1 MNYFRCLIVFLL
13 ALYNPCSATAKAIKS
28 TASGAETKTGK
39 CDDTPIPDPVA
50 QFESL
55 PVHVKLAEQVTGYD
69 QPGRATCQSKQF
81 KYTAIR
87 EKDSV
92 KVTSSYRKNGRPHAS
107 YLATKNDKI
116 SGSYRKHGIQTAFWP
131 DGKKQAVEYF
141 CDGFAVGFHQYFDKS
156 GKLAYVIDY
165 SHSDYEW
172 QKRIGVGE
180 YRKFYQGKANW
191 ANAELKQPTHLFRE
205 VFSVENGEATR
216 QSFAIAGIFY
226 PSWIALDNASSIE
239 QWTKP
244 GDQGMV
250 RIGKQSWNVV
260 NNNFDYLPFS
270 EVYQRKIQALPGTR
284 AIQSYH
290 LDMLSCPWIDKA
302 MQLGLE
308 DELFKLK
315 PVAAVSEQEIA
326 SSPQSRYAAC
336 LAKPNADCLFEQ
348 TYENLQFESSQKSTF
363 VNGFGRATLATGY
376 PEWTRKVMSV
386 ALTETRG
393 FSSPNP
399 IFAEPASLKA
409 QAEFAL
415 DLNQE
420 AEASLNKAFA
430 NAFTA
435 NKGYSMPHYAP
446 AIAATVP
453 LFLLTAKPLATEK
466 IRDFYALAESKKVS
480 KSLAIVEA
488 FAISLARQGKI
499 EEALKL
505 ADEFFPKENL
515 FTSFPIDSAK
525 EYKNIHENF
534 RYNYLQALLALI
546 DGRIKRGDFSAAQIA
561 LNEVENLEPT
571 SAQTSEVAIK
581 VASAYAQIG
590 NVEKAM
596 AATKDMHIINYYQNL
611 ANIAISLC
619 KAGKKTEGI
628 SFADKIRTAT
638 VSGYSSAEGSKSVVI
653 KLTTFP
659 DVEANLAKIELFCGD
674 AEKAKASF
682 KDILKRSDA
691 PVKCRSDFCG
701 NPYKNAQQVRKTAL
715 DVGMVDL
722 VWEQK
727 AYDDPVFSL
736 EVALQRAKNGDAAS
750 ALSRLDSIATAGPKH
765 ENVEQYRLMYP
776 LIKAQILALLGRNA
790 DADKAFSKARQFA
803 IHLEY
808 AYIRAKALLEIAK
821 TYAELKKNER
831 AIDVT
836 NEALANL
843 AVISMSDNN
852 ILNIHRLYPD
862 IVRMLA
868 ELGADERAKSIVIGL
883 LEPSYL
889 DHLSSRMEQELGRS
903 RILGEVA
910 LQQFQEEQET
920 DNLVDFKTV
929 QPFGLRLSLWLK
941 ALKIA
946 DQQHNED
953 GLEFVGDALIVEL
966 NGLSASLDVG
976 MGHQEKREILHL
988 VASILRKDVVH
999 LTPEKQLETL
1009 QQLIEHARLMSE
1021 AKEGAKALCEL
1032 AYTAK
1037 KINQPALF
1045 NTLFDEGST
1054 IAAKLQPRT
1063 FPIDEPALGACAFW
1077 LKTAGDTNRANN
1089 FIRDVLVQMPNN
1101 LETVGLG
1108 SIQTLLNVAIAYAEY
1123 ENGEVNWLDGSR
1135 LEP

>member
-1 MNYFRCLIVFLL
+1 MNHFRYLIVIVL
-13 ALYNPCSATAKAIKS
+13 AVYNPYSATAKAIKS
-28 TASGAETKTGK
+28 TESGAETKTGE

-55 PVHVKLAEQVTGYD
+55 PVHVKLAQQVTGYN
-69 QPGRATCQSKQF
+69 QSSRAKCQSKQF

-87 EKDSV
+87 ENDRV
-92 KVTSSYRKNGRPHAS
+92 QVISSYRKNGRAHAS
-107 YLATKNDKI
+107 YLATKNDRI
-116 SGSYRKHGIQTAFWP
+116 SGTYRKHGIQTAFWP

-141 CDGFAVGFHQYFDKS
+141 CDGFAVGFHQYFDKN

-191 ANAELKQPTHLFRE
+191 VNAELKQPTHLFRE

-216 QSFAIAGIFY
+216 QAFAIAGIFY

-270 EVYQRKIQALPGTR
+270 EVYLRKKQALPGIR
-284 AIQSYH
+284 AIQSFDS
-290 LDMLSCPWIDKA
+290 DMLSCPWIDEA

-326 SSPQSRYAAC
+326 ASPQSRYAAC
-336 LAKPNADCLFEQ
+336 FAKPNADCLFEQ

-376 PEWTRKVMSV
+376 PEWTRKAMSD
-386 ALTETRG
+386 ALR
-393 FSSPNP
+393 FSFPNP
-399 IFAEPASLKA
+399 MFAEPASLKA
-409 QAEFAL
+409 QAAFAL
-415 DLNQE
+415 NLNQE
-420 AEASLNKAFA
+420 AEANLNTAFT
-430 NAFTA
+430 NAFTVA
-435 NKGYSMPHYAP
+435 KGYSMPAYAP

-453 LFLLTAKPLATEK
+453 LFLLTTKPLLTEK
-466 IRDFYALAESKKVS
+466 IRDFYALAESKKVP
-480 KSLAIVEA
+480 KSLAIVET

-499 EEALKL
+499 EETLKL
-505 ADEFFPKENL
+505 ADEFFPKENP
-515 FTSFPIDSAK
+515 FTSLSIDNAK

-534 RYNYLQALLALI
+534 RYNYLQALLALV
-546 DGRIKRGDFSAAQIA
+546 DGRIKRGNFSAAQVA

-581 VASAYAQIG
+581 VTSAYAQIG
-590 NVEKAM
+590 NVEKGM
-596 AATKDMHIINYYQNL
+596 AAIKDMHIINYYQDL

-638 VSGYSSAEGSKSVVI
+638 VSGYSSAEGGRRPVVI
-653 KLTTFP
+653 KLTDIP

-674 AEKAKASF
+674 AEKAKANF
-682 KDILKRSDA
+682 KDILKRVDE
-691 PVKCRSDFCG
+691 PVKCRSDFCSD
-701 NPYKNAQQVRKTAL
+701 PYENARRVRKTAL
-715 DVGMVDL
+715 DAGMVDL

-727 AYDDPVFSL
+727 VYDDPVFSL

-750 ALSRLDSIATAGPKH
+750 ALTRLDSFAIDKPKH
-765 ENVEQYRLMYP
+765 ENFQQYKLMYP
-776 LIKAQILALLGRNA
+776 LIKAQIQALLGRDA
-790 DADKAFSKARQFA
+790 DADKAFLKARQFA

-808 AYIRAKALLEIAK
+808 AEVRAKALLEIAK
-821 TYAELKKNER
+821 TYGELKKNER

-843 AVISMSDNN
+843 AAISMSDNN

-868 ELGADERAKSIVIGL
+868 GLGADEQAQAVTLSL
-883 LEPSYL
+883 LKPSYV
-889 DHLSSRMEQELGRS
+889 DNFSRRMEQELGRS

-910 LQQFQEEQET
+910 LQQFQEHQDP
-920 DNLVDFKTV
+920 DNLADLKNI

-941 ALKIA
+941 ALKVA
-946 DQQHNED
+946 DKQHNED
-953 GLEFVGDALIVEL
+953 SLEFVGDALIAEL
-966 NGLSASLDVG
+966 NSLSASLDVG
-976 MGHQEKREILHL
+976 MGHQEKRQILHL
-988 VASILRKDVVH
+988 LASIVRKGVVH
-999 LTPEKQLETL
+999 LTPEKQLDIL
-1009 QQLIEHARLMSE
+1009 QQLTEQARLIPE

-1037 KINQPALF
+1037 KINQPTLV
-1045 NTLFDEGST
+1045 NTLFEEGT
-1054 IAAKLQPRT
+1054 VLAAKLQPRT

-1077 LKTAGDTNRANN
+1077 LKTAGDINRANK
-1089 FIRDVLVQMPNN
+1089 LVDELLKQMPQN
-1101 LETVGLG
+1101 LETAGLG
-1108 SIQTLLNVAIAYAEY
+1108 AINTLLNVAIAYAEY
-1123 ENGEVNWLDGSR
+1123 EKGEVQWSDDSR